1 MKIKVNIIKFCVGI
15 ISAFI
20 GMGVPFVC
28 FVVPCVTA
36 ILDTPWFL
44 LFYIIT
50 LPLAFIWYSIVP
62 KTWKEMREDLIE
74 ALIDMPGEN
83 AEDEQ

>member
-20 GMGVPFVC
+20 GMCVPVVY
-28 FVVPCVTA
+28 FVVPGVTA
-36 ILDTPWFL
+36 ILATPWFL

-62 KTWKEMREDLIE
+62 KAWKEMKEDLIE
-74 ALIDMPGEN
+74 DLIDMLGEN
-83 AEDEQ
+83 AEDKQ